1 MPKHPTANHKLNID
15 NVTASLKLLAENSN
29 FKSQET
35 IKSSTAAKTQTE
47 TEILSSKSEKSSE
60 ELSVKEEVGKSIVT
74 SSFDNEAQDFLSV
87 AKNIDNYLTDITSA
101 LQIMQD
107 HEVNV
112 KEDGISGQLAKIT
125 SLGIEL
131 GRSVKSQDSG
141 SPYSRNMIEDKE
153 VYLNDPFSGGDIAA
167 LSLVVPQE
175 EPIDLD
181 NSQEIEDKDDENDSL
196 SLLSLSQDSVNKAE
210 SEIQNIVSS
219 KEKLDEKQTDKND
232 DGFLIDEEL
241 KSLPDDGLQ
250 ENKLKSELIAK
261 AQEIAPAGEALD
273 ILNDS
278 RIKQKDNEKAF
289 TVKSVDSVYKLKTIE
304 SDPFDDEIALNCK
317 DSIFSDSDFGYK
329 LILPKENKEINA
341 NLRKETSQEEILNFA
356 LSQIQKVSNNKN
368 ALRLKEQIT
377 NHPEKDKT
385 VADLPLLE
393 KENLSDDT
401 AAQFP
406 VNLSDAIEN
415 QQVDS
420 EIAVDDSEIDYTDM
434 PLDNSQDML
443 FYADVNDEVVN
454 EIQDGNPAY
463 ASKQQIQNAYQ
474 QSSQNLLSF
483 KGKRLLEPNDF
494 LDEVTKTDPWYQTIL
509 KAGYTSGPDFAAL
522 LYTIRKQN
530 DTDPN
535 KWILYI
541 SDDFKLLATDPT
553 WKHNLTTKFS
563 IANSK
568 PVSIDIELVPQAPE
582 GCPYL
587 QACAL
592 FINQLNE
599 TRNILLSNR
608 KLTDLLSELG
618 EDLYK
623 MRIDLYTDINPQ
635 QAK

>member
-1 MPKHPTANHKLNID
+1 
-15 NVTASLKLLAENSN
+15 
-29 FKSQET
+29 
-35 IKSSTAAKTQTE
+35 
-47 TEILSSKSEKSSE
+47 
-60 ELSVKEEVGKSIVT
+60 
-74 SSFDNEAQDFLSV
+74 
-87 AKNIDNYLTDITSA
+87 
-101 LQIMQD
+101 MQ
-107 HEVNV
+107 
-112 KEDGISGQLAKIT
+112 
-125 SLGIEL
+125 
-131 GRSVKSQDSG
+131 
-141 SPYSRNMIEDKE
+141 
-153 VYLNDPFSGGDIAA
+153 
-167 LSLVVPQE
+167 
-175 EPIDLD
+175 
-181 NSQEIEDKDDENDSL
+181 
-196 SLLSLSQDSVNKAE
+196 
-210 SEIQNIVSS
+210 
-219 KEKLDEKQTDKND
+219 
-232 DGFLIDEEL
+232 
-241 KSLPDDGLQ
+241 
-250 ENKLKSELIAK
+250 
-261 AQEIAPAGEALD
+261 
-273 ILNDS
+273 
-278 RIKQKDNEKAF
+278 
-289 TVKSVDSVYKLKTIE
+289 
-304 SDPFDDEIALNCK
+304 
-317 DSIFSDSDFGYK
+317 
-329 LILPKENKEINA
+329 
-341 NLRKETSQEEILNFA
+341 
-356 LSQIQKVSNNKN
+356 
-368 ALRLKEQIT
+368 
-377 NHPEKDKT
+377 
-385 VADLPLLE
+385 
-393 KENLSDDT
+393 
-401 AAQFP
+401 
-406 VNLSDAIEN
+406 
-415 QQVDS
+415 
-420 EIAVDDSEIDYTDM
+420 
-434 PLDNSQDML
+434 LDNSQDML

-494 LDEVTKTDPWYQTIL
+494 LDEVAKTDPWYQTIL

>member
-1 MPKHPTANHKLNID
+1 MPKPPTANHKLNID

-29 FKSQET
+29 LKSQET

-47 TEILSSKSEKSSE
+47 TEILSSKSEISSE
-60 ELSVKEEVGKSIVT
+60 KLSVKEEVEKSIVA

-153 VYLNDPFSGGDIAA
+153 VFLNDPFSGGDIAA
-167 LSLVVPQE
+167 LSLVAPQE

-181 NSQEIEDKDDENDSL
+181 NSQELEDKDDENDSL
-196 SLLSLSQDSVNKAE
+196 SLLSLSQDSVNKSE
-210 SEIQNIVSS
+210 SEIQNIISS

-261 AQEIAPAGEALD
+261 AQEIAPVGEALD

-304 SDPFDDEIALNCK
+304 SDPFDDEIALSCK

-341 NLRKETSQEEILNFA
+341 NLQKEISQEEILNFA
-356 LSQIQKVSNNKN
+356 LSQIQKVSNKN
-368 ALRLKEQIT
+368 VLRLKEQIT

-443 FYADVNDEVVN
+443 FYADANDEVVN

-494 LDEVTKTDPWYQTIL
+494 LDEVAKTDPWYQTIL

-587 QACAL
+587 QSCAL

>member
-1 MPKHPTANHKLNID
+1 MPKPPTANHKLNID

-47 TEILSSKSEKSSE
+47 TEILSSKSETSSE

-87 AKNIDNYLTDITSA
+87 AKNIDNYLTDITLA

-167 LSLVVPQE
+167 LSLVAPQE

-196 SLLSLSQDSVNKAE
+196 SLLSLSQDSVNKSE

-232 DGFLIDEEL
+232 DGFLIDEDL
-241 KSLPDDGLQ
+241 KSLPDEALQ

-261 AQEIAPAGEALD
+261 AQEIAPVGEALD

-304 SDPFDDEIALNCK
+304 SDPFDDEIALSCK

-341 NLRKETSQEEILNFA
+341 NLQKEISQEEILNFA
-356 LSQIQKVSNNKN
+356 LSQIQKVSNKN
-368 ALRLKEQIT
+368 VLRLKEQIN
-377 NHPEKDKT
+377 NHPEKDRT

-393 KENLSDDT
+393 KENLSGDT
-401 AAQFP
+401 VAQFH
-406 VNLSDAIEN
+406 VNSSDAIEN

-443 FYADVNDEVVN
+443 FYADANDEVVN

-483 KGKRLLEPNDF
+483 KGNLVSNDIKSRLY
-494 LDEVTKTDPWYQTIL
+494 VR
-509 KAGYTSGPDFAAL
+509 S
-522 LYTIRKQN
+522 
-530 DTDPN
+530 
-535 KWILYI
+535 
-541 SDDFKLLATDPT
+541 
-553 WKHNLTTKFS
+553 
-563 IANSK
+563 
-568 PVSIDIELVPQAPE
+568 
-582 GCPYL
+582 
-587 QACAL
+587 
-592 FINQLNE
+592 
-599 TRNILLSNR
+599 
-608 KLTDLLSELG
+608 
-618 EDLYK
+618 
-623 MRIDLYTDINPQ
+623 
-635 QAK
+635 